1 MHWDICF
8 LSLSP
13 LPLSMVLSAH
23 FLPPPNSA
31 VRADRG
37 GHGGNY
43 SRNAQLEA
51 DMEGGGSEGGD
62 GKNEQKEG
70 GPSREST
77 EVRSNLS

>member
-51 DMEGGGSEGGD
+51 DIEGGGD

-77 EVRSNLS
+77 EVQSNPSYG